1 MLMVYRA
8 FHLKVISLELAQ
20 VRKDPE
26 STIL

>member
-20 VRKDPE
+20 VREDPE
-26 STIL
+26 SIML